1 MITSIKG
8 TLSTCKMEI
17 LGLVSKLRSVDSV
30 ILMINVIIFFVEK
43 KEENIIIIQ
52 GVFFNW
58 AYPLDW
64 PPPKNASTGP
74 PLNLVSMRITLRSSD
89 T

>member
-30 ILMINVIIFFVEK
+30 ILMITMIIIFVEK
-43 KEENIIIIQ
+43 KEKNIIIIII
-52 GVFFNW
+52 
-58 AYPLDW
+58 L
-64 PPPKNASTGP
+64 
-74 PLNLVSMRITLRSSD
+74 
-89 T
+89 